1 MVAAAAA
8 VATVVVVAATAA
20 TEALRSIDGASSLPV
35 GPERRFDEPP
45 RAGYIAHSTQTLI
58 TLMFHPER
66 SDSAV
71 LVRGACF
78 RIHSDGTLRGPDNA
92 VSATYTDGLWQLGP
106 RRYQAFECAGPIY
119 LRVTD
124 KDGRRECIGPY
135 DFVKVAE
142 GAVLTHDSWLGAHA
156 TRGGLGAPVDLWQEI
171 AFLTS
176 T

>member
-1 MVAAAAA
+1 MVVVVATVAAAA
-8 VATVVVVAATAA
+8 VTAA
-20 TEALRSIDGASSLPV
+20 TEALRSIDGASRLPV
-35 GPERRFDEPP
+35 GPERRFDEPLH
-45 RAGYIAHSTQTLI
+45 AGHIAHSIQTLI

-106 RRYQAFECAGPIY
+106 RRYQAFECAGPIF

-124 KDGRRECIGPY
+124 KDGRRECMGPY

-156 TRGGLGAPVDLWQEI
+156 TRGGLGSPVDLWREI
-171 AFLTS
+171 AFLTA